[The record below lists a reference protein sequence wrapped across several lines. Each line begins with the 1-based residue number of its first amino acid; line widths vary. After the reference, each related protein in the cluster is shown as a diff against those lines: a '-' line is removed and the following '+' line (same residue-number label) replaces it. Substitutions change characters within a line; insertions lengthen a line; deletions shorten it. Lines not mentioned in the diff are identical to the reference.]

1 MITVDPKLESG
12 TWFTHP
18 DEDSIQ
24 FKIRP
29 TSIYSI
35 NKTPGE
41 KFDITL
47 PDVVDM
53 YLYCLLDW
61 KGIGGPDNKG
71 LKCTKENKMAFL
83 NQYDALASF
92 VVTKASEMKSELV
105 EAQEAKNLKKS
116 QPGETTKQEKPV
128 AKTA

>member
-47 PDVVDM
+47 P
-53 YLYCLLDW
+53 
-61 KGIGGPDNKG
+61 
-71 LKCTKENKMAFL
+71 
-83 NQYDALASF
+83 
-92 VVTKASEMKSELV
+92 
-105 EAQEAKNLKKS
+105 
-116 QPGETTKQEKPV
+116 
-128 AKTA
+128 